1 MPTGLVLS
9 CLAPILVQ
17 GISTSVKRLCF
28 RCSTVCVCSWQS
40 AGPVPDDFELV
51 GARKGFSRYRSARQT
66 GLVAVLAA
74 AQEQR
79 EAALASILQVFAR
92 PGERHGCHAC

>member
-1 MPTGLVLS
+1 MPG
-9 CLAPILVQ
+9 
-17 GISTSVKRLCF
+17 
-28 RCSTVCVCSWQS
+28 
-40 AGPVPDDFELV
+40 DFELV
-51 GARKGFSRYRSARQT
+51 GARKGFSRYRSERQT